1 VRRRRR
7 YASRYTRAA
16 VAVAVAAGLAGCT
29 PSAVAGLPDPGASPP
44 ATAEP
49 NPPPRADPPHGELP
63 QGEPPPAP
71 RLTGDPPGCPVGG
84 AGPGADDPGGDDP
97 GRLIAYEQTRPG
109 ASRAAPR
116 ARPWKDRPV
125 VRLCF
130 AVPADRRVVQGAE
143 TVTFTP
149 DRRTCEVIF
158 RAWPNK
164 PETAAAGNRL
174 EVTAAA
180 VGGRPVQPRVEAA
193 GAPRGVPGTL
203 VRVPVSRC
211 VPAGG
216 EVTIDL
222 AFTLTLGADGGD
234 RVGYSTGDRTA
245 WMATAFPL
253 LAWVRGSGWATEPA
267 VKLFGETV
275 TSEEFRLASLDVVA
289 PKDDQVLGTG
299 QAGPTAPGPD
309 GTVVHRF
316 TAASVRDVAVTVG
329 RLTVVERTVEG
340 VRLHVGAPA
349 GTVRSPEAWAD
360 ATEVAITNLS
370 RYLGPFPYDDL
381 WVTIAPDI
389 PTGIEFPGAIQFGDV
404 NPARTP
410 ELVPHEVAHM
420 WFYGLVGNNQAR
432 DPWLDESFAVY
443 AETLAAGN
451 ARLLLRLPT
460 PPPVRNRVGESMQWY
475 ARLPSPDM
483 YGSGV
488 YLQGGAMLHRAR
500 QAAGPATFDQLL
512 RDYIDANAHQVA
524 TDDDVARAFGS
535 APKVLR
541 ILRQYGA
548 LP

>member
-1 VRRRRR
+1 VRRVRLYAFR
-7 YASRYTRAA
+7 YASAA
-16 VAVAVAAGLAGCT
+16 VAVAVAAGLASCA
-29 PSAVAGLPDPGASPP
+29 PSAVAGLPDPGESRS

-49 NPPPRADPPHGELP
+49 SPPPQAAD
-63 QGEPPPAP
+63 PPPAP
-71 RLTGDPPGCPVGG
+71 RLPGKEPGCPVGG
-84 AGPGADDPGGDDP
+84 AGPGGDEPGRDDP
-97 GRLIAYEQTRPG
+97 GRLIAYEPKRPA
-109 ASRAAPR
+109 ASRAEPR

-130 AVPADRRVVQGAE
+130 AVPADRQVVHGAE

-149 DRRTCEVIF
+149 DRRICEVIF

-164 PETAAAGNRL
+164 PEAAAAGNRL

-180 VGGRPVQPRVEAA
+180 VGRRPVQPRVDAA

-203 VRVPVSRC
+203 IRIPVGGC
-211 VPAGG
+211 TPAGQK
-216 EVTIDL
+216 VTVDL
-222 AFTLTLGADGGD
+222 AFTLTVGADAGD
-234 RVGYSTGDRTA
+234 RVGYSSEDRTA

-253 LAWVRGSGWATEPA
+253 LAWVRGSGWATDPA
-267 VKLFGETV
+267 VKLFGETA

-299 QAGPTAPGPD
+299 QAQPTTPGPD
-309 GTVVHRF
+309 GTLVHRF
-316 TAASVRDVAVTVG
+316 SAESVRDVAVTVG
-329 RLTVVERTVEG
+329 RLSVVERTVEG
-340 VRLHVGAPA
+340 VRLHVGAPP

-360 ATEVAITNLS
+360 ATETAITNLS
-370 RYLGPFPYDDL
+370 SHLGPFPYDDL

-404 NPARTP
+404 NPATAP

-443 AETLAAGN
+443 AEVLADGD
-451 ARLLLRLPT
+451 ARMLLSLPT
-460 PPPVRNRVGESMQWY
+460 PPRVRNRVGESMQWY
-475 ARLPSPDM
+475 ARLHNPDL

-500 QAAGPATFDQLL
+500 QAAGPATFDRLL
-512 RDYIDANAHQVA
+512 RDYINSNAHQVA

-535 APKVLR
+535 APEVIR

-548 LP
+548 LD